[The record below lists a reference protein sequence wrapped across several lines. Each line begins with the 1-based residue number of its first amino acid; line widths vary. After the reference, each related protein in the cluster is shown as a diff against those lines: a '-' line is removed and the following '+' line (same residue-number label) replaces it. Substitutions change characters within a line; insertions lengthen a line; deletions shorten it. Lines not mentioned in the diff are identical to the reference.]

1 MRNQRKRTAAADTAI
16 SERENL
22 KTETVVPG
30 ISRNL
35 RDHAEPKEKHGTQKK
50 RYFQQKFSWVYLAK
64 IPPHFVTLKFLALP
78 SSLHKGRIHLL

>member
-35 RDHAEPKEKHGTQKK
+35 PDHAEPKEEHSTKK
-50 RYFQQKFSWVYLAK
+50 VFSAK
-64 IPPHFVTLKFLALP
+64 DLLGLSCKNSTTL
-78 SSLHKGRIHLL
+78 RN